1 MLVHVPIVGAD
12 VKPTIES
19 SAVGAV
25 YPRPG

>member
-1 MLVHVPIVGAD
+1 MLVHVPIVGTD

-19 SAVGAV
+19 SVVSAV